1 MEKGNFMKNLTK
13 LLTVST
19 VLCAVA
25 APQAG
30 AADVAPAALIIAQGG
45 LGDGSWN
52 DTAYA
57 GFKAGLEKTGVEG
70 RPIESKDVVAQG
82 EEIMRRAADGGFGL
96 VVSLEWI
103 HGEPM
108 QKIAPDYPE
117 TNFVIMNQTRE
128 GDNLAS
134 VVFAEHQGSYLA
146 GALAAQVTTD
156 TSIEGI
162 NADPVI
168 GVIGGVKSPGI
179 DKFIVG
185 YIQGAK
191 AVNPDIDVKVAYA
204 ESFGDPAKGEQL
216 AKAMFAEGADIVYQ
230 VAGGTGI
237 GIIEAAKA
245 EGRYAIGVDT
255 DQDSMAPGHVLTSM
269 VKRVDV
275 AVEKILEDYAGGA
288 FPGGQVLT
296 FGLKENG
303 VALSDMEH
311 TKDRIPAAYLDKVE
325 ELKAGIVDGS
335 VEVWNVTEKG
345 YPDFYN

>member
-1 MEKGNFMKNLTK
+1 MSK
-13 LLTVST
+13 LRTILATST
-19 VLCAVA
+19 LL
-25 APQAG
+25 G
-30 AADVAPAALIIAQGG
+30 AAWAVPAMAADAAPAALIIAQGG

-52 DTAYA
+52 DTAHA
-57 GFKAGLEKTGVEG
+57 GFKAGLEETGIEG

-96 VVSLEWI
+96 VISLEYV

-108 QKIAPDYPE
+108 QALAPDYPD
-117 TNFVIMNQTRE
+117 TNWVIMNQTRE
-128 GDNLAS
+128 GDNIAS
-134 VVFAEHQGSYLA
+134 VVFAEHEGSYLA

-162 NADPVI
+162 NEEPVI

-204 ESFGDPAKGEQL
+204 ESFGDPSKGEQL

-255 DQDSMAPGHVLTSM
+255 DQDGMAPGNVLTSM

-275 AVEKILEDYAGGA
+275 ATEEIVKDYAAGG
-288 FPGGQVLT
+288 FPGGEVLN

-303 VALSDMEH
+303 VGLSEMEH
-311 TKDRIPAAYLDKVE
+311 TKDAIPAAYLEKVE

-335 VEVWNVTEKG
+335 VEVWDVTQSG
-345 YPDFYN
+345 YPDFFN